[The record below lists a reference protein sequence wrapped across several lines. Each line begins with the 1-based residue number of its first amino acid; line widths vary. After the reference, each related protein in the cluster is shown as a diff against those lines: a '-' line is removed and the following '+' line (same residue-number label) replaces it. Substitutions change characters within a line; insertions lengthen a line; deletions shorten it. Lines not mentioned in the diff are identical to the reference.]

1 MVKLSNS
8 NLWRSSSFVDGQWL
22 ASESTFSV
30 ENPASNQVIA
40 EVGEISPS
48 QLEAAILA
56 AHKAL
61 SQWQLLTVDERASIL
76 QRWYHVILENQS
88 DLAKLMI
95 VEQGKP
101 EREAMGEIVYGAKY
115 IQWYAE
121 ESRRIN
127 GELLPVNQQGRRAI
141 VMRRPIGVVSA
152 ITPWNFPSAMILR
165 KAAAALAAGCTFIVK
180 PSELTPLS
188 ALALAQLANEA
199 GIPRGVF
206 NVVVGSNAQAIGEM
220 LTTDAKIAKF
230 SFTGST
236 AVGKKLLA
244 QCASTVKKTSMEL
257 GGNAPF
263 IAFEDTDVDLAVKGA
278 MASKFRNAGQTCVC
292 ANRFFVH
299 RDIYDEFVEKLV
311 GRVAALKIG
320 NGADEGTD
328 VGPLIEQKAVTKVAK
343 LVEKALEAGA
353 KLEIGGKI
361 ASSNGSN
368 FFEPTVLTDVSP
380 QMDIFNCE
388 IFGPVAAIIPFTDE
402 QEVIRLANQT
412 EYGLCSYVFTQNYS
426 RIWRLSEQLEF
437 GMVGIN
443 EGVLSNPAAPFG
455 GIKASGM
462 GREGGHWGID
472 DYLETRYVCLGNVE
486 QKP

>member
-22 ASESTFSV
+22 AFESTFSV

-40 EVGEISPS
+40 KVGEISPS
-48 QLEAAILA
+48 QLEATILA

-76 QRWYHVILENQS
+76 QRWYHLILENQS
-88 DLAKLMI
+88 DLAQIMI
-95 VEQGKP
+95 LEQGKP
-101 EREAMGEIVYGAKY
+101 EREAMGEVVYGAKY

-127 GELLPVNQQGRRAI
+127 GELLPVNQQGRRAM

-188 ALALAQLANEA
+188 ALALAQLADEA

-299 RDIYDEFVEKLV
+299 REIYDEFVEKLV
-311 GRVAALKIG
+311 SRVAALKVG
-320 NGADEGTD
+320 DGSEEGTD
-328 VGPLIEQKAVTKVAK
+328 IGPLIEQKAVTKVAW

-353 KLEIGGKI
+353 KLEVGGKI
-361 ASSNGSN
+361 ASSKGSN

-402 QEVIRLANQT
+402 QEVIQLANQT

-486 QKP
+486 